1 MPVVPPPSRA
11 YHTTRERVNLRRRTK
26 LSPRPTRKRG
36 SGCGLFMTGMIV
48 ALILTGLVTIFVVNR
63 FGKVAESIEQ
73 EDPRLQAASN
83 AQTTTPA
90 PAVLPDVLS
99 APLNILLIGVD
110 KRDDPEEGVRSDT
123 LIVVHIN
130 PQEQW
135 ASMLSI
141 PRDSVARLPELGQR
155 KINFAYTYGFANA
168 AKLYGTGTKPIDA
181 GGAFA
186 AETVEGFLGIR
197 IDYIAQVDFKGF
209 ERIVDMVGGITVDVP
224 KPILDAEYPT
234 ENFGFERIYIPAG
247 LQVFDG
253 ETALRYAR
261 SRHSGTDFER
271 SRRQQ
276 DVLRALLKQVQE
288 RGLLEQIDMLP
299 QLVENVQQSINTTLP
314 ISDLSVLRGL
324 AQLAQNIPPDNIIQL
339 SINPN
344 DVGVVMED
352 GSDIYWDQED
362 ITLLVDRFLAGP
374 SARVET
380 ARIQVQNGTQVAGLA
395 SRVTDMLRR
404 EGYQMSEAD
413 DAPALYERTVI
424 IDYTGLPQTRKR
436 LAEFFSVDTRYVYD
450 TPPPD
455 APQIPIHTDIVV
467 VLGTDYEE

>member
-11 YHTTRERVNLRRRTK
+11 YYTTRERVNRHRRTNP
-26 LSPRPTRKRG
+26 PRSTRKRR
-36 SGCGLFMTGMIV
+36 SGCGLFLTGLIV
-48 ALILTGLVTIFVVNR
+48 ALILTGLVTVFVVHR
-63 FGKVAESIEQ
+63 FSNVAETIEQ
-73 EDPRLQAASN
+73 EDPRHQAASN
-83 AQTTTPA
+83 AQNTTPG
-90 PAVLPDVLS
+90 PAVLPDMLS
-99 APLNILLIGVD
+99 SPFTMLLIGVD

-130 PQEQW
+130 PHEQW

-141 PRDSVARLPELGQR
+141 PRDSVAQLPELGQR

-168 AKLYGTGTKPIDA
+168 TKLYGNGTKPIAA

-186 AETVEGFLGIR
+186 AETVERFLGIR

-276 DVLRALLKQVQE
+276 QVLRALLKQVQE

-344 DVGVVMED
+344 DVRVVMED
-352 GSDIYWDQED
+352 GSDIYWNQED
-362 ITLLVDRFLAGP
+362 ISLLVERFEAGP
-374 SARVET
+374 SAKIET
-380 ARIQVQNGTQVAGLA
+380 ARIQVQNGTRIAGLA

-436 LAEFFSVDTRYVYD
+436 LAEFFSVDTHYVYD
-450 TPPPD
+450 TPPPN
-455 APQIPIHTDIVV
+455 APHIPIHTDIVV
-467 VLGTDYEE
+467 VLGADYEE